1 MDGAGG
7 AVGEG
12 SSGRERPEFV
22 EPAEPWLRSSSYGQ
36 AVRTGD
42 LIEIS
47 GQGGWTEDSGIP
59 AGVAAEVSQA
69 CDNVERVLAAA
80 GASWPD
86 VLTVHSFHV
95 GDDGLAPMSAEL
107 RRRMPRQAPT
117 WTYVEV
123 PMLGTDMHI
132 EVRVTALRKDAM
144 SRPEYFVTPGY
155 GERQLERWHYSQA
168 VRVGNRIETS
178 GQGGWTD
185 DWEFPGSGADE
196 IVRAFD
202 NVERTL
208 RTAGASWTDVISVN
222 SYHTVLDMDV
232 FEVMSGQ
239 LRARIP
245 SHAPIWTCTGVTRLG
260 HPSMTVEIR
269 VTAIVDG

>member
-1 MDGAGG
+1 
-7 AVGEG
+7 VH
-12 SSGRERPEFV
+12 RPEFV
-22 EPAEPWLRSSSYGQ
+22 EPAEPWLRSESYAQ
-36 AVRTGD
+36 VVRTGD

-47 GQGGWTEDSGIP
+47 GQGGWTEGGGIR
-59 AGVAAEVSQA
+59 AGVREEIAQA
-69 CDNVERVLAAA
+69 CDNVERSLRAA
-80 GASWPD
+80 GASWHD
-86 VLTVHSFHV
+86 VLTVHSNHV
-95 GDDGLAPMSAEL
+95 GDGLAAMSAEL
-107 RRRMPRQAPT
+107 RRRMPGRAPA

-144 SRPEYFVTPGY
+144 SGPEFFVTPGY
-155 GERQLERWHYSQA
+155 GQRQLERWHYSQA

-185 DWEFPGSGADE
+185 DMEFPGSGADE

-208 RTAGASWTDVISVN
+208 RTAGASWADVIGVN

-245 SHAPIWTCTGVTRLG
+245 THAPIWTCIGVTRLG